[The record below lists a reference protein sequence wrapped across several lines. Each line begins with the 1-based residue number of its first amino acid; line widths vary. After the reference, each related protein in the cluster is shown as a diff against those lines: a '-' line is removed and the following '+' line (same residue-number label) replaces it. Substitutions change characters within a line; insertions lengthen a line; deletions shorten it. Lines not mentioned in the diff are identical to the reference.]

1 MFEEV
6 KSLHFFSLKE
16 ILRLAQNKFLKKLP
30 NASDLTDSR
39 HIIRDILK
47 AGSVIKTEENRLVIE
62 NFEGLQFEARKNS
75 SDLKVFNQV
84 WIKKEYKPVLEYLYE
99 RNISVKR
106 ILDCGAN
113 VGYTSLYFSKYLN
126 PKQII
131 SVEADEQNA
140 ALIAK
145 NASLNNSTA
154 ICVLH
159 KAIWHKTAM
168 LKINNT
174 FRDGKNWSFAVEET
188 ADVNRQTVEAISIND
203 IIQMYHWS
211 NIDVLKIDIEGAER
225 YLFQNN
231 YFKTF
236 LPKVKC
242 LVIEIHDEY
251 DIRRTI
257 YDVLKENSFDFTE
270 AGELTIAFNNGLI

>member
-1 MFEEV
+1 
-6 KSLHFFSLKE
+6 
-16 ILRLAQNKFLKKLP
+16 
-30 NASDLTDSR
+30 
-39 HIIRDILK
+39 
-47 AGSVIKTEENRLVIE
+47 
-62 NFEGLQFEARKNS
+62 
-75 SDLKVFNQV
+75 
-84 WIKKEYKPVLEYLYE
+84 
-99 RNISVKR
+99 
-106 ILDCGAN
+106 
-113 VGYTSLYFSKYLN
+113 
-126 PKQII
+126 
-131 SVEADEQNA
+131 
-140 ALIAK
+140 
-145 NASLNNSTA
+145 
-154 ICVLH
+154 
-159 KAIWHKTAM
+159 M

-188 ADVNRQTVEAISIND
+188 ADVNQQTVEAISIND

-257 YDVLKENSFDFTE
+257 YDVLKENSFDFTD